1 MIKKLMILNPNYS
14 TTKLC
19 YKLLL
24 DDKYLD
30 KNGKIKEE
38 YKFKLNFPEF
48 EIIDSKIPAR
58 KDEKFDTYLFLPEGR
73 KKEEGGLRTKGYF
86 KFSYE
91 KKDNKWYLVEDNKFI
106 KEVSLYKSIKKDYSK
121 LPLIS
126 IITVVFNGEKYLEKT
141 IQSVIN
147 QTYPNIEYI
156 IVDGGSTD
164 KTLDIIK
171 KYDNYIDYW
180 VSEKDR
186 GIYHA
191 MNKGLKLCLGDYIAI
206 LNADDFYLKDAM
218 EYSIKTILNDNA
230 HYSIANISFTN
241 GKIVKPIVPLK
252 NKVYQEMPY
261 PHISALIKKEIY
273 KSIGMFDETFKI
285 AGDCDI
291 ALRMILN
298 NYKYTYLD
306 KEIAIIEKG
315 GVSDSI
321 YANIEFYKVAVKNGK
336 SNILAGLELL
346 NQLLKI
352 GIIKFFP
359 NKLVKYI
366 KKLKKSRF
374 YD

>member
-1 MIKKLMILNPNYS
+1 MRNIKILNPNYS

-19 YKLLL
+19 YKLLN
-24 DDKYLD
+24 DKYSD
-30 KNGKIKEE
+30 EYGKIEEE

-48 EIIDSKIPAR
+48 KIINSKVPA
-58 KDEKFDTYLFLPEGR
+58 KENEKFDTYLFLPEGEGR
-73 KKEEGGLRTKGYF
+73 KGEGGLRTKGYF

-106 KEVSLYKSIKKDYSK
+106 KEVNLDKSIEKDYSK

-156 IVDGGSTD
+156 IIDGGSTD
-164 KTLDIIK
+164 RTLDIIK
-171 KYDNYIDYW
+171 KYENYIDYW

-191 MNKGLKLCLGDYIAI
+191 MNKGLNLCLGDYIAI
-206 LNADDFYLKDAM
+206 LNADDFYLKNAM
-218 EYSIKTILNDNA
+218 EYSIKAILNNNA
-230 HYSIANISFTN
+230 HYSIANISFMN
-241 GKIVKPIVPLK
+241 GEIVKPIVPLK

-291 ALRMILN
+291 ALKIILN

-306 KEIAIIEKG
+306 KEIAIVEKG

-321 YANIEFYKVAVKNGK
+321 HANIEFYKVAVKNGK

-346 NQLLKI
+346 NQLFKI
-352 GIIKFFP
+352 GIIKVFP
-359 NKLVKYI
+359 NKLVKYL